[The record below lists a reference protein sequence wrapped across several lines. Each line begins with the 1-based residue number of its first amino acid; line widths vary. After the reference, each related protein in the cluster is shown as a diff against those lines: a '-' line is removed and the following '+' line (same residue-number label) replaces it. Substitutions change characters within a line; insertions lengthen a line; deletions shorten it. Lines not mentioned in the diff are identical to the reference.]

1 MSLDLDAAPGATH
14 NNGCLMSDAEALC
27 RIVLARRSVRRFSP
41 DPIPHGMLE
50 QVLAITQRAP
60 TGYNLQG
67 WIAIVVTDADIKRK
81 LRYAAFNQR
90 QVEEAPAVV
99 VFATD
104 KNIAGNFERT
114 ASHALQLGHW
124 SEGYAN
130 YLRKIVKNVFGRGF
144 FGINNV
150 VRWFGTRS
158 LSFFRPMP
166 MVPLGDAG
174 FAGYGWKQVSLAAQ
188 TFMLAASAHGLDTC
202 PMEGLDERWVKKA
215 LGLPQRYSVPLIIPV
230 GRTPEPVKL
239 SPRFPPDTV
248 FHQDRY
254 GVSFRGITPLSASR
268 SVVDG

>member
-1 MSLDLDAAPGATH
+1 MNNNLDAETGAAH
-14 NNGCLMSDAEALC
+14 SNGCRMSDAEALR
-27 RIVLARRSVRRFSP
+27 RIVLARRSVRRFSAEPVP
-41 DPIPHGMLE
+41 DGVLE

-67 WIAIVVTDADIKRK
+67 WIAIVVTDPEIKRK

-124 SEGYAN
+124 SEGYAA
-130 YLRKIVKNVFGRGF
+130 YLRKIVRNVFGRGF
-144 FGINNV
+144 FGLNNFI
-150 VRWFGTRS
+150 RWLGTRS

-166 MVPLGDAG
+166 MVPFGDAG
-174 FAGYGWKQVSLAAQ
+174 FAGYGWKQVALAAQ

-215 LGLPQRYSVPLIIPV
+215 LGLPGRYSVPLIIPV
-230 GRTPEPVKL
+230 GRTPEPAKL
-239 SPRFPPDTV
+239 SPRFPPETV

-254 GVSFRGITPLSASR
+254 GVAYQGVAPL
-268 SVVDG
+268 VQ